1 VLREQIQDLA
11 ARVRR
16 ACKESLE
23 KIMGPERVTE
33 LPEPPRATDL
43 EGLPEPPPLDD
54 PEAMEKWTSLIVE
67 LSEDRGRQE
76 GLREGRQEGLREG
89 EARGRRR
96 LILQQLE
103 TKFGA
108 PLPAEKRSQ
117 LQHGTDEELDEWA
130 KRLLTAASL
139 EDVFG

>member
-1 VLREQIQDLA
+1 
-11 ARVRR
+11 
-16 ACKESLE
+16 
-23 KIMGPERVTE
+23 
-33 LPEPPRATDL
+33 
-43 EGLPEPPPLDD
+43 
-54 PEAMEKWTSLIVE
+54 MEKWTSLIVE

-76 GLREGRQEGLREG
+76 GLREGR
-89 EARGRRR
+89 RRVIIQ
-96 LILQQLE
+96 LLE

-139 EDVFG
+139 DDVFG